1 MDRELKKLFQISS
14 FFLKSISTGLDAVAR
29 SIDALIQSTGE
40 RASTSA
46 SRDES
51 GPAEGAQPDAAPAR
65 TETETDTAA
74 AVASGGSPTKTDII
88 LSVIAASEEGADV
101 ETIFQRTG
109 YDKNTIRSAAS
120 RLRKQGKVK
129 SKKQGVYMAV

>member
-14 FFLKSISTGLDAVAR
+14 FFLKSISSGLDAVAK
-29 SIDALIQSTGE
+29 SIDALVQSSGDRE
-40 RASTSA
+40 SASA
-46 SRDES
+46 SRNES
-51 GPAEGAQPDAAPAR
+51 GPAETVRPDAASTPP
-65 TETETDTAA
+65 ETDTAA

-88 LSVIAASEEGADV
+88 HSVIVASEGGADV

-120 RLRKQGKVK
+120 RLRKQGKIK
-129 SKKQGVYMAV
+129 SKKQGVYVAA